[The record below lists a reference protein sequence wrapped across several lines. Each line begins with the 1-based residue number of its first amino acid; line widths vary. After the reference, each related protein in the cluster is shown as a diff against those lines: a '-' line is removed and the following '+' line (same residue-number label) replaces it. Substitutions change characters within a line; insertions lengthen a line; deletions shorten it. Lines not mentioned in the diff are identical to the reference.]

1 MPSIN
6 ADLIYSVSKAISTG
20 ALNSDGELGAGGAT
34 PVVASSETDI
44 NNVSTSSF
52 ADGQIVYLS
61 SPKQL
66 FVWNDSDESFAEIRV
81 FSDFKMTGIGQATTS
96 GYMGGGQTGT
106 GNVGSGSNVID
117 KWSLTSNGNATD
129 VGDLL
134 EATGENSGFMS
145 SSHGYSSGGN
155 TPSYGPYLN
164 RIQKYPFASDGNATN
179 VGNLASNVGRGQ
191 QGSVSAGATNKAYSV
206 GGFMG
211 PSSSVQSNATQKYS
225 LASDGNAALGP
236 AGHGTGDPAGII
248 GIEHGYFVGGRG
260 PMPST
265 SIGSTAKSKFSFAS
279 ESFQSHPAT
288 IETGWMGSSGH
299 QSGSDGYYVGGFRN
313 PPANYMRTIYKFPFA
328 SDTDIA
334 SIGRNAT
341 QLGMSDGV
349 SSQTFGFRSGAQ
361 PMLVGYPSSTIVNVI
376 DKFPFANN
384 ANSSDVG
391 DLTVARARGSVS
403 QT

>member
-20 ALNSDGELGAGGAT
+20 SLNSDGELGAGGAT
-34 PVVASSETDI
+34 PVIASSETDI
-44 NNVSTSSF
+44 NNVSTTSF
-52 ADGQIVYLS
+52 ADGQVVYLS

-134 EATGENSGFMS
+134 EGTGENSGFMS
-145 SSHGYSSGGN
+145 PSHGYSSGGN
-155 TPSYGPYLN
+155 TPSYGPYLT

-191 QGSVSAGATNKAYSV
+191 QGSVSAGATNKAYST
-206 GGFMG
+206 GGFIG
-211 PSSSVQSNATQKYS
+211 PSSSVQGTSTMIYS
-225 LASDGNAALGP
+225 LASDGNSSLGT
-236 AGHGTGDPAGII
+236 GGFGTGDPAGII

-265 SIGSTAKSKFSFAS
+265 SIGSTAVGKFAFTS
-279 ESFQSHPAT
+279 ESFESHPAT
-288 IETGWMGSSGH
+288 ITSGWMGSSGH
-299 QSGSDGYYVGGFRN
+299 QSGTDGYYVGGFRN
-313 PPANYMRTIYKFPFA
+313 PPSNYMRDIYKFPFA
-328 SDTDIA
+328 SDTTISDI
-334 SIGRNAT
+334 GYNAT

>member
-20 ALNSDGELGAGGAT
+20 TLNSDGELGVGGPT
-34 PVVASSETDI
+34 PVNAYDAD
-44 NNVSTSSF
+44 STGGIDTSGF

-61 SPKQL
+61 GPKQL
-66 FVWNDSDESFAEIRV
+66 YVWNDSDSTYAEIRV
-81 FSDFKMTGIGQATTS
+81 FSDFKMTGIAQASTS

-106 GNVGSGSNVID
+106 GNVGSGSDVID
-117 KWSLTSNGNATD
+117 KWSLSSNGNATD

-145 SSHGYSSGGN
+145 PSHGYSSGGN
-155 TPSYGPYLN
+155 TPTYGPYLT
-164 RIQKYPFASDGNATN
+164 RIQKYPFASDGDATN
-179 VGNLASNVGRGQ
+179 VGNLASNTGRGQ
-191 QGSVSAGATNKAYSV
+191 QGSVSAGATNKAYST
-206 GGFMG
+206 GGFIG
-211 PSSSVQSNATQKYS
+211 PSSNVQGNSTMKYS
-225 LASDGNAALGP
+225 LASDGNAALGSG
-236 AGHGTGDPAGII
+236 AHATGDPAGII
-248 GIEHGYFVGGRG
+248 GVEHGYFVGGRG
-260 PMPST
+260 PMPSS
-265 SIGSTAKSKFSFAS
+265 SIGSTAKSKFSFSS
-279 ESFQSHPAT
+279 ETFVSHPAT
-288 IETGWMGSSGH
+288 ISTGQMGASGH

-313 PPANYMRTIYKFPFA
+313 PPAYYFRDIYKFPFA
-328 SDTDIA
+328 SDTTISDI
-334 SIGRNAT
+334 GYNAT

-349 SSQTFGFRSGAQ
+349 SSQSFGFRSGAQ
-361 PMLVGYPSSTIVNVI
+361 PMLVGYPSATIVNVI